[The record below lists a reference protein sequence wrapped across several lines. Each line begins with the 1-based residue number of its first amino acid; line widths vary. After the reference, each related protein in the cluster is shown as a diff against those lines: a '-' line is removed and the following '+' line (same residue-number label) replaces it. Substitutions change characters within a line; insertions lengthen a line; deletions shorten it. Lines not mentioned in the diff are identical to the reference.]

1 MKAVRLSCFSRCFGS
16 WCMLSVD
23 VGGPCATATGTT
35 ADDESRFF
43 FFSLIFHRSRLDLY
57 VDLSLILISCLCV
70 CVDLGRCWSM
80 CEEGHN
86 SLCIDALALT
96 EDHPYPWTV
105 YSTAV
110 FRSFDSIFVVSLV
123 IYSYALLL
131 SLVQSFAS
139 FRAFQ

>member
-1 MKAVRLSCFSRCFGS
+1 MYVECVGL
-16 WCMLSVD
+16 D
-23 VGGPCATATGTT
+23 VGGPFATATGTT

-70 CVDLGRCWSM
+70 CVDLGQCWSM

-96 EDHPYPWTV
+96 EDHTHGLF
-105 YSTAV
+105 TQRR
-110 FRSFDSIFVVSLV
+110 FLDLSIPFS
-123 IYSYALLL
+123 
-131 SLVQSFAS
+131 
-139 FRAFQ
+139 